1 MTVSNRSTSW
11 APCPAG
17 SLNQLDRN
25 LRRRR
30 RSKLMR
36 ESAALV
42 VLATCI
48 GLTAGYL
55 ATPGIPPNEPTIQN
69 YFAGLSCDDVR
80 TAMPAFVGHRLDAD
94 TAARVQQ
101 HLMECP
107 KCQQLMQRMQSMQS
121 SNRNSTEQNRPRIQ
135 SIAPE
140 AS

>member
-1 MTVSNRSTSW
+1 MTIPNGNNSW
-11 APCPAG
+11 VPCSAG
-17 SLNQLDRN
+17 ALNQLDRN

-55 ATPGIPPNEPTIQN
+55 AAPTAPPTKPTQQY

-80 TAMPAFVGHRLDAD
+80 SAMPAFIGQRLDAD
-94 TAARVQQ
+94 SATRVQQ

-107 KCQQLMQRMQSMQS
+107 ECHQLMQLMQSMQS
-121 SNRNSTEQNRPRIQ
+121 SSSPAFEPRQ
-135 SIAPE
+135 PRARSVARE